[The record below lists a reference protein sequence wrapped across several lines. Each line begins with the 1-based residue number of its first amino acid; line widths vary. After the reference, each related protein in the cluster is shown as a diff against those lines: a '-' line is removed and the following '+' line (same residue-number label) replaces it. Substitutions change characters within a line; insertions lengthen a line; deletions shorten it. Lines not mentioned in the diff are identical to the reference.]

1 MNKGNIEQAQQLLYV
16 WISNFDKRSLV
27 SIKQSCD
34 YLNEICH
41 LKLQNPIWG
50 IFCPLVFNGVIDHAG
65 NGFYALSEPIILD
78 YGTHYYYI
86 NVIPHKTESK
96 HVTVGIS
103 LSRLFEEV
111 GCKTMRPSA
120 IAILKSF
127 PCIKDIVDAFPKTL
141 EDESNLKYANW
152 KSRRGLA
159 ELDKEGLTR
168 FFSLP
173 EQLYLRQLPS
183 RTINPE
189 AYALSYCLTR
199 VVNNES
205 NGRYNGSTH
214 QLTMPSFAMPFMVY
228 RVLLLE
234 CMASKQLPRR
244 QASDY
249 IFENVQ
255 PVIVK
260 QLNRIFCNS
269 IQYE

>member
-1 MNKGNIEQAQQLLYV
+1 M
-16 WISNFDKRSLV
+16 
-27 SIKQSCD
+27 
-34 YLNEICH
+34 
-41 LKLQNPIWG
+41 
-50 IFCPLVFNGVIDHAG
+50 FNGVIDHAG

-168 FFSLP
+168 FFHYQNNYISDSYHREL
-173 EQLYLRQLPS
+173 LILR
-183 RTINPE
+183 
-189 AYALSYCLTR
+189 LTR
-199 VVNNES
+199 F
-205 NGRYNGSTH
+205 RI
-214 QLTMPSFAMPFMVY
+214 
-228 RVLLLE
+228 VLQE
-234 CMASKQLPRR
+234 W
-244 QASDY
+244 
-249 IFENVQ
+249 
-255 PVIVK
+255 
-260 QLNRIFCNS
+260 
-269 IQYE
+269 

>member
-50 IFCPLVFNGVIDHAG
+50 IFWPLVFNGVIDHAG

-168 FFSLP
+168 FFHYQNNYISDSYHREL
-173 EQLYLRQLPS
+173 LILR
-183 RTINPE
+183 
-189 AYALSYCLTR
+189 LTR
-199 VVNNES
+199 F
-205 NGRYNGSTH
+205 RI
-214 QLTMPSFAMPFMVY
+214 
-228 RVLLLE
+228 VLQE
-234 CMASKQLPRR
+234 W
-244 QASDY
+244 
-249 IFENVQ
+249 
-255 PVIVK
+255 
-260 QLNRIFCNS
+260 
-269 IQYE
+269 